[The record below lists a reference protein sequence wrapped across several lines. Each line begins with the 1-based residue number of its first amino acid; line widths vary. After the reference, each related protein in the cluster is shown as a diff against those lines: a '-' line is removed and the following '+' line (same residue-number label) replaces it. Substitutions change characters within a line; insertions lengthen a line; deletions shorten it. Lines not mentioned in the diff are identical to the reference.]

1 MLTRGRRAL
10 LAAPL
15 LIAAAPD
22 SRGDELALSDTPAL
36 ASHKMDVPAD
46 NPDLVLRWNAPR
58 EGPLDRVLHFHG
70 FSNMDP
76 RLLDLRDAMGG
87 SGLDLVPIPEARSRL
102 PGRPGPTLALLPRG
116 RPRPRDRLPG
126 PFDWPALAAPGG
138 LAAVLETGMQA
149 MAARAGRP
157 VAPAG
162 KLILTAHSGGGGGL
176 MSALDQAAREAIRVD
191 EVFCYDALYRDPA
204 PVIRWANGTPGS
216 VLVVIHTPGG
226 RNAENARRV
235 KAEVPHARIHQSE
248 ADHADIPRANGWR
261 LLIDV
266 NAALI

>member
-1 MLTRGRRAL
+1 MTQGRRAL

-15 LIAAAPD
+15 LLAAGPAAA
-22 SRGDELALSDTPAL
+22 GGELALENTPAL
-36 ASHKMDVPAD
+36 AAHKLGVPAD
-46 NPDLVLRWNAPR
+46 NPDFLLRWNAPR

-70 FSNMDP
+70 FSDMDP
-76 RLLDLRDAMGG
+76 RLLDLRDVMAG

-102 PGRPGPTLALLPRG
+102 PGRPSPTLALLPRG

-126 PFDWPALAAPGG
+126 PFDWPALAAAGG
-138 LAAVLETGMQA
+138 LAAVLDAGLRA
-149 MAARAGRP
+149 MAARVQRP
-157 VAPAG
+157 VPPPG
-162 KLILTAHSGGGGGL
+162 RLLLTAHSGGGGGL
-176 MSALDQAAREAIRVD
+176 LATLDQAAHDRVRVD

-204 PVIRWANGTPGS
+204 PLIRWANRTPGG

-235 KAEVPHARIHQSE
+235 KAEVPWARIHPSE

>member
-1 MLTRGRRAL
+1 MVLRRAI

-15 LIAAAPD
+15 LIAAAPAP
-22 SRGDELALSDTPAL
+22 GGGELALSDTPAL
-36 ASHKMDVPAD
+36 APHKMGVPAD
-46 NPDLVLRWNAPR
+46 NPDLILRWNAPR

-70 FSNMDP
+70 FSNEDP
-76 RLLDLRDAMGG
+76 RLLDLRQVMFG

-102 PGRPGPTLALLPRG
+102 PGRPSPTLALLPRG

-126 PFDWPALAAPGG
+126 PFDWPALSVPGG
-138 LAAVLETGMQA
+138 LAAVLDTGVQA
-149 MAARAGRP
+149 MAGRLERP
-157 VAPAG
+157 VPPAG
-162 KLILTAHSGGGGGL
+162 QLILTAHSGGGGGL
-176 MSALDQAAREAIRVD
+176 MGALEQAAREGIRVD
-191 EVFCYDALYRDPA
+191 QVFCYDALYRDPA
-204 PVIRWANGTPGS
+204 PVIRWAKATAGS

-235 KAEVPHARIHQSE
+235 KAEVPWARIHQSE

-261 LLIDV
+261 LLIDL